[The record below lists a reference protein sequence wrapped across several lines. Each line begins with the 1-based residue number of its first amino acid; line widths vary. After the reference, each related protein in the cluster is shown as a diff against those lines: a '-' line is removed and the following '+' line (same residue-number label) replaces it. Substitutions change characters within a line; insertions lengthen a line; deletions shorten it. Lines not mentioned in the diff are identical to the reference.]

1 MLNSEDRHCGAQSL
15 SRWSL
20 HTMVFT
26 IITIT
31 IIFTIITII
40 MTSCTT
46 TIHFSTLASVQCW
59 RNFFSIFFI
68 CENLKCKS

>member
-1 MLNSEDRHCGAQSL
+1 MLNSEDRHCRAQSL

-26 IITIT
+26 IILT
-31 IIFTIITII
+31 IIFIIITNI

-68 CENLKCKS
+68 CGKSQM